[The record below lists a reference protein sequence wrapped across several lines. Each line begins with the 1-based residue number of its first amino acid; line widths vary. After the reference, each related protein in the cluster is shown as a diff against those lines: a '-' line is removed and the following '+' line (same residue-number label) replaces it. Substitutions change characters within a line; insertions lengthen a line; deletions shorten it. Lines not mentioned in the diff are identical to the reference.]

1 MRSTNPLT
9 PMTTALPTDPQL
21 MDMYR
26 TWWKDSYGTVPNS
39 QATIVAAA
47 WAKHVLETF
56 IEEQDSNG

>member
-1 MRSTNPLT
+1 
-9 PMTTALPTDPQL
+9 MTTALPTDPQL